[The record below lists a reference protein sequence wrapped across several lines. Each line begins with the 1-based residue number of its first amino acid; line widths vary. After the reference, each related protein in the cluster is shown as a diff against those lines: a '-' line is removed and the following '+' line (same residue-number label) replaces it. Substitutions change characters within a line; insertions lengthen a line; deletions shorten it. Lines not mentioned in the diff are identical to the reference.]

1 MLDSD
6 IERIGFLLAATA
18 RAWRTKLDQR
28 LRPLGLS
35 MGKWTTLAHL
45 ARGGDK
51 LTQKEIAAR
60 VGIEEPTLAGILDR
74 LQEDG
79 WIARK
84 SHTQDRRC
92 KTIHLQ
98 ERASTVLGKI
108 FQAAQQLRHELLV
121 EIPRSD
127 LETCIRV
134 LAQIRERA
142 EAVSPNGVQPR
153 TEPRKE
159 KVRPLAVEFVMKRKG
174 RRTQKIRKAGTASLA
189 AAICGVL
196 SLSGCSKKNAGAGS
210 LPPRPVFTAKAT
222 TEDVPLYLDEIGT
235 TAALEIVEVKAQVT
249 GQIISREFKDGADV
263 KKGDPLFRI
272 DPRPYQAAL
281 DQAQGQLAQAKA
293 QLALNELNLK
303 RQLDLRTKNVTAP
316 QELDT
321 ARASFA
327 GDEAR
332 VKATEAAVAAA
343 QVNLDYCEV
352 RSPID
357 GRAGLRNVDVG
368 NLVGPGG
375 ASLLTIQ
382 GLDPIY
388 TDFTVSEPDLP
399 LVRRYLDNPNLK
411 VMTDAEDDSVGA
423 RQGDL
428 YFIDNAVQPSA
439 GTVKLRAITPNPD
452 RALWPSQFV
461 RVRLVLD
468 VLKDATL
475 VPGSAV
481 QIGQNG
487 PYVFVVKP
495 DSTLDLRQVKPGQVH
510 GDLTVISEGVR
521 GGETVVVSGQLQLSP
536 GAKVLP
542 KDAGS
547 GGEAG
552 MQRAKAID

>member
-1 MLDSD
+1 MKETTRRRTPQICRLPAAA
-6 IERIGFLLAATA
+6 LA
-18 RAWRTKLDQR
+18 
-28 LRPLGLS
+28 
-35 MGKWTTLAHL
+35 
-45 ARGGDK
+45 
-51 LTQKEIAAR
+51 
-60 VGIEEPTLAGILDR
+60 
-74 LQEDG
+74 
-79 WIARK
+79 
-84 SHTQDRRC
+84 
-92 KTIHLQ
+92 
-98 ERASTVLGKI
+98 
-108 FQAAQQLRHELLV
+108 
-121 EIPRSD
+121 
-127 LETCIRV
+127 
-134 LAQIRERA
+134 
-142 EAVSPNGVQPR
+142 
-153 TEPRKE
+153 
-159 KVRPLAVEFVMKRKG
+159 LAVLCAFAFSGCAKK
-174 RRTQKIRKAGTASLA
+174 KA
-189 AAICGVL
+189 AAG
-196 SLSGCSKKNAGAGS
+196 GP
-210 LPPRPVFTAKAT
+210 PPRPVFTAKAT
-222 TEDVPLYLDEIGT
+222 TQDVPLYLDEIGT
-235 TAALEIVEVKAQVT
+235 TSALETVEVKAQVN
-249 GQIISREFKDGADV
+249 GQILSREFKDGADV
-263 KKGDPLFRI
+263 KKGDLLFRI

-303 RQLDLRTKNVTAP
+303 RQVDLRTKNVTAP

-332 VKATEAAVAAA
+332 VKAAEAAVAAA
-343 QVNLDYCEV
+343 QVNLDFCEV

-368 NLVGPGG
+368 NLVGPSGG
-375 ASLLTIQ
+375 TSLLTIQ

-411 VMTDAEDDSVGA
+411 VMTDAEGDNVNA
-423 RQGDL
+423 REGQL
-428 YFIDNAVQPSA
+428 YFIDNAVQPGA

-461 RVRLVLD
+461 RARLILD
-468 VLKDATL
+468 VLQDATL
-475 VPGSAV
+475 VPGGAV

-521 GGETVVVSGQLQLSP
+521 AGETVVVSGQLQLSP

-542 KDAGS
+542 KDQGS

-552 MQRAKAID
+552 PQRAKAID